1 MDDNGQS
8 EFSTC
13 WYLMAGQRRTCCLA
27 PGPCY
32 TLAPMHRMEVDVPHQ
47 LSLDEAR
54 ARLDRVMEKLARDYS
69 AVCRWDGEG
78 RLVVQRKGLE
88 ALLRIAD
95 DRVHVAMDLGLF
107 MRPFAG
113 TIQAGIA
120 RQLADILA

>member
-1 MDDNGQS
+1 VLHS
-8 EFSTC
+8 
-13 WYLMAGQRRTCCLA
+13 
-27 PGPCY
+27 
-32 TLAPMHRMEVDVPHQ
+32 APMHKMEVDIPHQ

-54 ARLDRVMEKLARDYS
+54 SRIDRATEKLARDYS
-69 AVCRWDGEG
+69 AVCRWDDEG

-88 ALLRIAD
+88 ASLRIAD

-120 RQLADILA
+120 RQLASILS